1 MANKLAVITGASTG
15 IGREIAKLAA
25 GEGYDLIV
33 VANEPQI
40 DAAAGEL
47 NGFGVAV
54 ETVEAD
60 LATLDG
66 NDQLLSAI
74 GGRQIDVLVAN
85 AGQGLGHA
93 FLEQDTAAWRKVIDL
108 NVVGT
113 TYLLQNVLQQMVS
126 RNEGNVLVTGSIAG
140 LIPGAYNAVYNATKA
155 YVDSFVYALREE
167 LKDTEI
173 NVTVLMPGPTET
185 EFFHRAGMDD
195 TPVGESEKADAA
207 KVAKDGWEA
216 MKAGTPHVVSGLMN
230 KVQAAMSHV
239 LPDTVL
245 AKMHTAQ
252 AKPNDDA

>member
-1 MANKLAVITGASTG
+1 MSNKLAVITGASTG

-25 GEGYDLIV
+25 GEGYDLIL

-47 NGFGVAV
+47 NTYGVAV

-66 NDQLLSAI
+66 NDRLLGQI
-74 GGRQIDVLVAN
+74 GGREIDVLVAN

-113 TYLLQNVLQQMVS
+113 TYLLQNVLRRMVA
-126 RNEGNVLVTGSIAG
+126 RNQGNVLVTGSIAG
-140 LIPGAYNAVYNATKA
+140 LIPGSYQAVYNATKA

-167 LKDTEI
+167 LKDTEV

-216 MKAGTPHVVSGLMN
+216 MKSHTPHVVSGLMN

-245 AKMHTAQ
+245 AKMHSAQ
-252 AKPNDDA
+252 AKPNE